1 MARFDFLEVL
11 CTLRDTGMVPVFYHR
26 DAAVACQ
33 VLKACYE
40 GGVRAFEFTDRGD
53 FACEVFAS
61 LVKYAGKECPE
72 MALGVGSVTDAPT
85 AASYLNCGA
94 DFVVGPCF
102 VEEVAR
108 LCNRR
113 VVPYVPGCRTVAEI
127 VAAQEAGCNLV
138 KLFPAGCAGGP
149 SFVKSVRGPLPRV
162 QIMATGAVEPTEE
175 SLRAW
180 FEAGVACVGMGSR
193 LFPAPRLEAGDW
205 MWIAG
210 KCRFVLGVIRSC
222 RRK

>member
-1 MARFDFLEVL
+1 
-11 CTLRDTGMVPVFYHR
+11 
-26 DAAVACQ
+26 
-33 VLKACYE
+33 
-40 GGVRAFEFTDRGD
+40 
-53 FACEVFAS
+53 
-61 LVKYAGKECPE
+61 

-113 VVPYVPGCRTVAEI
+113 VVPYVPGCGTVAEI

-180 FEAGVACVGMGSR
+180 FEAGRQMPLCSR
-193 LFPAPRLEAGDW
+193 GDPELPAEMTVPLSENSKNHR
-205 MWIAG
+205 I
-210 KCRFVLGVIRSC
+210 
-222 RRK
+222 

>member
-26 DAAVACQ
+26 DAAVTCQ

-102 VEEVAR
+102 VQS
-108 LCNRR
+108 
-113 VVPYVPGCRTVAEI
+113 PGCPLRSRLRDRC
-127 VAAQEAGCNLV
+127 GDR
-138 KLFPAGCAGGP
+138 GGP
-149 SFVKSVRGPLPRV
+149 GGGLQPGEALSGGMCGRTFVREECPRTAPARADYGDGRRGTYGR
-162 QIMATGAVEPTEE
+162 E
-175 SLRAW
+175 SP
-180 FEAGVACVGMGSR
+180 GVV
-193 LFPAPRLEAGDW
+193 
-205 MWIAG
+205 
-210 KCRFVLGVIRSC
+210 
-222 RRK
+222 

>member
-1 MARFDFLEVL
+1 
-11 CTLRDTGMVPVFYHR
+11 
-26 DAAVACQ
+26 
-33 VLKACYE
+33 
-40 GGVRAFEFTDRGD
+40 
-53 FACEVFAS
+53 
-61 LVKYAGKECPE
+61 

-113 VVPYVPGCRTVAEI
+113 VVPYVPGCGTVAEI

-138 KLFPAGCAGGP
+138 KALSGGMCGRTFVREECPRTAPARADYGDGR
-149 SFVKSVRGPLPRV
+149 RGTYGR
-162 QIMATGAVEPTEE
+162 E
-175 SLRAW
+175 SPRAW

>member
-1 MARFDFLEVL
+1 
-11 CTLRDTGMVPVFYHR
+11 
-26 DAAVACQ
+26 
-33 VLKACYE
+33 
-40 GGVRAFEFTDRGD
+40 
-53 FACEVFAS
+53 
-61 LVKYAGKECPE
+61 

-113 VVPYVPGCRTVAEI
+113 VVPYVPGCGIVAEI

>member
-1 MARFDFLEVL
+1 M
-11 CTLRDTGMVPVFYHR
+11 
-26 DAAVACQ
+26 
-33 VLKACYE
+33 
-40 GGVRAFEFTDRGD
+40 
-53 FACEVFAS
+53 
-61 LVKYAGKECPE
+61 
-72 MALGVGSVTDAPT
+72 
-85 AASYLNCGA
+85 
-94 DFVVGPCF
+94 
-102 VEEVAR
+102 EEVAR

-113 VVPYVPGCRTVAEI
+113 VVPYVPGCGTVAEI